1 MELVAFFWYSQ
12 TLNSKTQT
20 KHTWVPKL
28 ESTFIA
34 ANNHFGLYGVALW
47 LKQFKKEYGP
57 FGEIMARNMQV
68 SKRNVVDWLLG
79 RALLCY
85 MPLAAIAIVWHLA
98 IGCQSVVAQ
107 SDEAIEPKAS
117 LGATEIVVEGA
128 ILKTIESVSVSSQV
142 AGRISELTVKEGA
155 KVKLDQEIGRVHDA
169 AVKIQMEKARISIE
183 IAERK
188 QKNDIDKRL
197 AAKNQQVAANEY
209 RRAVEANLQ
218 VQDVYPLN
226 EIDRLKLI
234 FSRTELELE
243 RAVHQQSMADLDKSL
258 AETEYKA
265 SQELA
270 QRHRIQAPCDGVV
283 IALEKRM
290 GEWVE
295 PGTIVLKIVQID
307 KLRIEGFIQ
316 AADATLDLVGSTAE
330 VLFDTSNPQTATTAK
345 LVFVSPRC
353 QPIEFPS
360 ASVS

>member
-1 MELVAFFWYSQ
+1 
-12 TLNSKTQT
+12 
-20 KHTWVPKL
+20 
-28 ESTFIA
+28 
-34 ANNHFGLYGVALW
+34 
-47 LKQFKKEYGP
+47 
-57 FGEIMARNMQV
+57 MARNMQLT
-68 SKRNVVDWLLG
+68 KLNFVDWFLC
-79 RALLCY
+79 RALLCCGY
-85 MPLAAIAIVWHLA
+85 VPIAVTALVWHFTC
-98 IGCQSVVAQ
+98 GCHSVVAQ
-107 SDEAIEPKAS
+107 SDEGIEQKPNFAS
-117 LGATEIVVEGA
+117 TELVVEGA
-128 ILKTIESVSVSSQV
+128 ILKTIDSISVSSQV

-169 AVKIQMEKARISIE
+169 AVKIQMEKSKISIA

-197 AAKNQQVAANEY
+197 AAKNQQVAENEF

-218 VQDVYPLN
+218 VKDVYPLN

-243 RAVHQQSMADLDKSL
+243 RAVYQQSMADLDKSL

-330 VLFDTSNPQTATTAK
+330 VLFDTSNPQTSTTAK
-345 LVFVSPRC
+345 LVFVSPDVNPLNSQVRVFLEVEN
-353 QPIEFPS
+353 PDGLLRPGLRPKTIIRRAP
-360 ASVS
+360 